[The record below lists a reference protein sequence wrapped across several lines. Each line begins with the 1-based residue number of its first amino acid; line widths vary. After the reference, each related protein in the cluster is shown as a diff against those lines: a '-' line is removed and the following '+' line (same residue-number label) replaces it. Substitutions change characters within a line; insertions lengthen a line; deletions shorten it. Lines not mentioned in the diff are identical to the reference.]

1 MPISVFESKSL
12 MLLSN
17 KDFALQLYRGR
28 KEQKN
33 ILEMEQDI
41 NVLHPAG
48 HARLSQAAT
57 KIFIEFNSNH
67 YVVTSILA
75 SQRALYVLMYV
86 VTTLITL
93 PECVHQLA
101 SLHQ

>member
-1 MPISVFESKSL
+1 
-12 MLLSN
+12 
-17 KDFALQLYRGR
+17 
-28 KEQKN
+28 
-33 ILEMEQDI
+33 MEQDR
-41 NVLHPAG
+41 NVLHAAG
-48 HARLSQAAT
+48 HAQLFQAGGT

-67 YVVTSILA
+67 YVVTSILV
-75 SQRALYVLMYV
+75 SQRALYALMYV